1 MRLTQHASYT
11 FPCTGKWQNNPL
23 SRQRVK
29 SDRNPMLDQSLVN
42 DHQYMSPL
50 HLYEVIASPPNNN
63 PNMAISTMKRIK
75 KRLKR
80 SESTSAESNHPTV
93 QRASRVART
102 LTYHRV
108 PQPDPNSD
116 DDKLTSSSS
125 SGSSSA
131 NDNQPHLFKCNLC
144 EIAFA
149 ENAFLLTHLKNKH
162 RSTVSKAL
170 RPQFSCGACPAK
182 FFKNSFLVKH
192 CECHGY
198 THPQRYR

>member
-1 MRLTQHASYT
+1 
-11 FPCTGKWQNNPL
+11 
-23 SRQRVK
+23 
-29 SDRNPMLDQSLVN
+29 
-42 DHQYMSPL
+42 MSPL

-80 SESTSAESNHPTV
+80 SESTSAESNSTV

-198 THPQRYR
+198 THPHQRYR